1 LKKKNNLSPED
12 LPPANFHQEGD
23 MKRIA
28 ILKCSMLS
36 NQNLCPGDAKC
47 LVSFMRKEGEFD
59 RYKNEDSAIVGIMDC
74 GGCEGNGKR
83 AVASLALLKLQ
94 LAALKEN
101 VDVLHIGTCIM
112 KFCKRKDEIISAVK
126 ENAGIEVIEGTHKY
140 SAPTIFGS

>member
-1 LKKKNNLSPED
+1 LKKKNNFSPE
-12 LPPANFHQEGD
+12 PFSQNYFYQEGD

-59 RYKNEDSAIVGIMDC
+59 RYKNGDSAIVGIMDC
-74 GGCEGNGKR
+74 GGCEGNGNR

-94 LAALKEN
+94 LAALK
-101 VDVLHIGTCIM
+101 
-112 KFCKRKDEIISAVK
+112 
-126 ENAGIEVIEGTHKY
+126 
-140 SAPTIFGS
+140 